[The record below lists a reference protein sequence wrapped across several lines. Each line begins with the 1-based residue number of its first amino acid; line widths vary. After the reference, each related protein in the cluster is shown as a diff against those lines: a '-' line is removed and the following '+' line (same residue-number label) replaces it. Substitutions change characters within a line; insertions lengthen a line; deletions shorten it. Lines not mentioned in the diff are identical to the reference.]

1 MMLGVPPK
9 GLKPVSYRT
18 QVPGWAVRADAGLT
32 ALPWFVEGPCPSTP
46 GPAGTPGPPLPRPR
60 GQPASRKCSESCRPT
75 CLLPGSQ
82 GARAGPAPFKGD
94 GGRGDKQGRERMRER
109 ERQGERG
116 RDYLKTKCELK
127 SLSGRNI
134 F

>member
-46 GPAGTPGPPLPRPR
+46 GPRGHPLCQGHVGSQQAGSAPRAADRPASCPAARGLGQALPPLKEMGGGGTNR
-60 GQPASRKCSESCRPT
+60 GEKE
-75 CLLPGSQ
+75 
-82 GARAGPAPFKGD
+82 
-94 GGRGDKQGRERMRER
+94 
-109 ERQGERG
+109 
-116 RDYLKTKCELK
+116 
-127 SLSGRNI
+127 
-134 F
+134 